1 MYNGTCSFKM
11 DHKGFPLS
19 TLALVKMMLWSA
31 FYVRT
36 ERVLSVGRQVTW
48 SRTAPLSLHVGIVGE
63 SGHRAPECPSDS
75 LCSIW
80 ESGHNYEECPKAA
93 NAGETP
99 VSVGGTWA
107 KMAD

>member
-1 MYNGTCSFKM
+1 MGEYSKVLNHFKCVHEDSSIMYNGTCSFKM

-31 FYVRT
+31 FHVRT
-36 ERVLSVGRQVTW
+36 ESVLSVGRWVTW
-48 SRTAPLSLHVGIVGE
+48 SKTAPLSPHGGIMGE

-80 ESGHNYEECPKAA
+80 ESE
-93 NAGETP
+93 
-99 VSVGGTWA
+99 
-107 KMAD
+107 